1 MNAIFYRLEE
11 RHHVLDWLDI
21 TFDLV
26 SEPWKRAVATAQFI
40 FALKGAGHSVI
51 SPVVEEHQRIREWC
65 KPIRLICGPWN

>member
-26 SEPWKRAVATAQFI
+26 SEPRKRAVATAQLF
-40 FALKGAGHSVI
+40 L
-51 SPVVEEHQRIREWC
+51 R
-65 KPIRLICGPWN
+65 